1 MNAIAPISRQPDLPA
16 VTPVAARAKRTP
28 TDWILAGFQ
37 ALLAGGPD
45 AIRVEA
51 LARGLGATK
60 GSFYWHFKDLR
71 SLHAAMLEAFEHLA
85 SVGVTAGLRRR
96 GGSPRAQLTALVEAV
111 SALPEGESGGAALE
125 PAMRDWART
134 DPLARAALQRVDA
147 RRLADLCAFLAQ
159 AGLDAPRAAE
169 GAARF
174 YAALLGLESLRITCG
189 IEMRGPLMAVAEAIL
204 RPEGSPG

>member
-1 MNAIAPISRQPDLPA
+1 MNALAQISRQPDLPA
-16 VTPVAARAKRTP
+16 VTPVAARVTRTP
-28 TDWILAGFQ
+28 TDWVLAGFQ
-37 ALLAGGPD
+37 ALLAGGPS

-51 LARGLGATK
+51 LARGLRATK

-71 SLHAAMLEAFEHLA
+71 SLHVAMLEAFEQLA
-85 SVGVTAGLRRR
+85 GVGVTAALRRH
-96 GGSPRAQLTALVEAV
+96 GGSPQAQLAALVDAV
-111 SALPEGESGGAALE
+111 SALPEGESDGAALE

-147 RRLADLCAFLAQ
+147 RRLADLCTFLAQ
-159 AGLDAPRAAE
+159 SGLEAPRAAE
-169 GAARF
+169 GAVRF

-204 RPEGSPG
+204 QPKVGPG

>member
-1 MNAIAPISRQPDLPA
+1 MNALARISPQADLPA
-16 VTPVAARAKRTP
+16 VTPVAARVKRTP
-28 TDWILAGFQ
+28 TDWVLAGFQ
-37 ALLAGGPD
+37 ALLSGGPD

-51 LARGLGATK
+51 LARGLRATK

-71 SLHAAMLEAFEHLA
+71 GLHVAMLEAFEQLA
-85 SVGVTAGLRRR
+85 KVGITAPLRRR
-96 GGSPRAQLTALVEAV
+96 GGSPRAQLASLVDAV
-111 SALPEGESGGAALE
+111 STLPEGESGGAALE

-134 DPLARAALQRVDA
+134 DPLARAAMQRVDA
-147 RRLADLCAFLAQ
+147 RRLAELCAFLAQ
-159 AGLDAPRAAE
+159 AGLDTPRAAE
-169 GAARF
+169 GAVRF